1 MKLLR
6 LKEILKEKGVAGKD
20 LATKVGVT
28 PTSISNISNGNHFPK
43 PELLVSIAKELDV
56 DIKDLF
62 NSTKE
67 VKTETIYV
75 EREGKYV
82 AIGKLLKD

>member
-1 MKLLR
+1 MPLLR
-6 LKEILKEKGVAGKD
+6 LREILKEKKVSGKD
-20 LATKVGVT
+20 LALKLDVT
-28 PTSISNISNGNHFPK
+28 PNTISFILNEKSK
-43 PELLVSIAKELDV
+43 PSLGLLVSIAKELDV

-82 AIGKLLKD
+82 AIGKLLK